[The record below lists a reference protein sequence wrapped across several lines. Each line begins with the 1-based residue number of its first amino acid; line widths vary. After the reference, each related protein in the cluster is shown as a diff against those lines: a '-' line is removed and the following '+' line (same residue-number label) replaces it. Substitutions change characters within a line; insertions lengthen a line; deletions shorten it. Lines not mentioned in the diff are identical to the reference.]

1 MKCSDIVKELQKLAP
16 ETLACSWDNVGL
28 LLGRSDKNIS
38 KILIALE
45 VNEEVV
51 QTAVSNQV
59 DLVITHHPMIFHPLK
74 RINSE
79 DFMGRKILLLLRY
92 DIACYAMH
100 TNFDKAA
107 MGMGTL
113 AADKLGLLEQRV
125 LDEAV
130 TYTDSEGREVQGG
143 IGKIGHLK
151 NGMKVKDICH
161 LIDREFEHEGIKIFT
176 PSHKKE
182 MELTEVAV
190 VPGSGGDYVDVAIES
205 GADVLITG
213 DVSHHQG
220 TDAVSQ
226 DMVVIDV
233 GHYPLEYPF
242 VEYVER
248 YLLERVSADVEI
260 LTVSYQAPYFI
271 TGGGENEGQLS

>member
-16 ETLACSWDNVGL
+16 EELACSWDNVGL

-38 KILIALE
+38 KVLIALE
-45 VNEEVV
+45 INDEVV
-51 QTAVSNQV
+51 EAAITNQV

-130 TYTDSEGREVQGG
+130 KYTDFEKNEVQGG

-151 NGMKVKDICH
+151 NGLKIEDICR
-161 LIDREFEHEGIKIFT
+161 LINREFEHEGMKIFM
-176 PSHKKE
+176 PPHKKE
-182 MELTEVAV
+182 AEMTEIAI
-190 VPGSGGDYVDVAIES
+190 VPGSGGDYVNVAVES
-205 GADVLITG
+205 GAEVLITG

-220 TDAVSQ
+220 TDAMSQ
-226 DMVVIDV
+226 DLVVIDV

-242 VEYVER
+242 VEYVES
-248 YLLERVSADVEI
+248 YLLEKVSADVQI
-260 LTVSYQAPYFI
+260 MTVAYQAPYYF
-271 TGGGENEGQLS
+271 EASK